1 MSVLVLFAL
10 SVGFGVLFQK
20 LMRGVLSA
28 SVVAAFV
35 SAFAFHAI
43 GFLIEGR
50 FDSLVMVSF
59 VTTSIV
65 AFLIALGI
73 GAIMRRAG
81 KKSRGNDEPA

>member
-20 LMRGVLSA
+20 FLRGVLSA
-28 SVVAAFV
+28 SIVSAFV
-35 SAFAFHAI
+35 SAFTFHAI

-50 FDSLVMVSF
+50 LDSLVLVSF
-59 VTTSIV
+59 VTTSVV

-73 GAIMRRAG
+73 GAMISGLPRL
-81 KKSRGNDEPA
+81 